1 MLSRN
6 NVSSEEWTLHLLA
19 VQRIWEVFGKARV
32 DIFASEDNSHC
43 PIFFLKSTDALAHEW
58 PSLPL
63 YASHSSRSATAGTQA
78 SQGTTAQADSN
89 SPPLKE
95 PTVGVI
101 PAAESSP
108 VADTLETGH
117 PVLSKRHD
125 MASTARLMGLAFV
138 AARQEPFFLPECV
151 LNTMAEAR
159 APSTRHLYALKR
171 SI

>member
-1 MLSRN
+1 MPWPMNGPAFRSML
-6 NVSSEEWTLHLLA
+6 
-19 VQRIWEVFGKARV
+19 
-32 DIFASEDNSHC
+32 
-43 PIFFLKSTDALAHEW
+43 P
-58 PSLPL
+58 P
-63 YASHSSRSATAGTQA
+63 SSRSATAGTQA

-89 SPPLKE
+89 SHPLEE

-108 VADTLETGH
+108 VADILEMGH
-117 PVLSKRHD
+117 PVSSKRHD

-171 SI
+171 STWCLVDRNLDTVTSDVSVVLSFL